1 LSAGFKMQIVRVRLV
16 NSGEENLGCEK
27 APIEIIKALRGFGSS
42 ENGKVIDIDKVHFEE
57 IHVDLNNIE
66 EANHLIFENS
76 KEIFEK
82 NSKSFFIGGDH
93 SISYPILKAFNKIE
107 ENPFLLV
114 FDAHA
119 DCINSGKSS
128 GNKEWLGRLVRSGF
142 DSRKI
147 VLISARNLSGEEID
161 FLKENEITWIKMDL
175 LREDLTGICDLIME
189 RANSSSGFYI
199 SIDID
204 SVDPAFAPGT
214 LFLEPGGLSSGDII
228 YFLKRLSL
236 LKNFRGA
243 DIVEINPFLDINNIT
258 VKLGAKLLVE
268 MI

>member
-1 LSAGFKMQIVRVRLV
+1 MSAEFKMQIIRVRLV
-16 NSGEENLGCEK
+16 NSNENNLGCEK
-27 APIEIIKALRGFGSS
+27 APIEIIKALRDFGSS
-42 ENGKVIDIDKVHFEE
+42 ENGRIIDADRIHFEE

-93 SISYPILKAFNKIE
+93 SISYSILRAFNKIE
-107 ENPFLLV
+107 ENPFLIV
-114 FDAHA
+114 FDSHA
-119 DCINSGKSS
+119 DCISPRKKF
-128 GNKEWLGRLVRSGF
+128 GNRDWLGKLIKEGF
-142 DSRKI
+142 SPGKI
-147 VLISARNLSGEEID
+147 VLISARNLLEEEIN
-161 FLKENEITWIKMDL
+161 FLKENNITWIKMDL
-175 LREDLTGICDLIME
+175 LREDLTGICDLMME

-199 SIDID
+199 SIDIS

-214 LFLEPGGLSSGDII
+214 SCLEPGGLTSREII
-228 YFLKRLSL
+228 YFAKRLSL

-243 DIVEINPFLDINNIT
+243 DIVEVNPSLDFNNMT
-258 VKLGAKLLVE
+258 VRLGAKLLVE